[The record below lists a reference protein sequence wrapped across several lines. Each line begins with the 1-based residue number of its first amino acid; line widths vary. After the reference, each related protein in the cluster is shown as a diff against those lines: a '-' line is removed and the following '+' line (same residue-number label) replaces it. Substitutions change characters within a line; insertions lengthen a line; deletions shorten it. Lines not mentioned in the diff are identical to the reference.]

1 VEFENLGI
9 LLDTS
14 KAQQDLNDVE
24 RKRQQADGLL
34 NQTQAKSKTTWMD
47 AVRIARASW
56 GILSNI
62 LEIAGVTLSQ
72 TLNANIQAMFLIGQ
86 QTARIATAE
95 ALTPGMAIAAALT
108 FVQAGLM
115 VASAYEAE
123 RKSKEL
129 SKELKDAQ
137 QMFHA
142 VNRIVG
148 NYAY

>member
-1 VEFENLGI
+1 MEFENLGI

-34 NQTQAKSKTTWMD
+34 NQTQAKSKTTWYD

-72 TLNANIQAMFLIGQ
+72 TLNANIQAMFLIGR
-86 QTARIATAE
+86 QTAAIAAAE
-95 ALTPGMAIAAALT
+95 VLTPGMAVAAALT

-123 RKSKEL
+123 RKSKDL

-137 QMFHA
+137 QMFRA
-142 VNRIVG
+142 VNMIIG